1 MIVVSDT
8 TPLISLLKTGRLD
21 TLEKLFGEVRIPD
34 AVFEELTSNPRYSDE
49 AAAIRSYPYI
59 DIISVSDTDAVE
71 QVSREDG
78 LDLGESEAIVLTQEI
93 SADLLLM
100 DEARGRD
107 VARSMGL
114 RITGT
119 IGILLLSYEHGI
131 LNKNEIVDCVERL
144 RDANRFIGERYLQ
157 LLLERIQ

>member
-59 DIISVSDTDAVE
+59 DIISVNDTDAVD

-107 VARSMGL
+107 VARSLGL

-119 IGILLLSYEHGI
+119 VGILLLSYERGI
-131 LNKNEIVDCVERL
+131 LNKGEIMDCVERL
-144 RDANRFIGERYLQ
+144 RDANRFIGERYLR

>member
-59 DIISVSDTDAVE
+59 DIISVNDTDAVD

-100 DEARGRD
+100 NEARGRD

-119 IGILLLSYEHGI
+119 VGILLLSYERGI
-131 LNKNEIVDCVERL
+131 LDKDEIKDCVERL

>member
-21 TLEKLFGEVRIPD
+21 ILEKLFGEVRIPD

-119 IGILLLSYEHGI
+119 VGILLLSYERGI
-131 LNKNEIVDCVERL
+131 LNKAEIVDCVERL
-144 RDANRFIGERYLQ
+144 RDANRFIGERYLR

>member
-59 DIISVSDTDAVE
+59 DIISVNDTDAVD

-107 VARSMGL
+107 VARSLGL

-119 IGILLLSYEHGI
+119 VGILLLSYERGI
-131 LNKNEIVDCVERL
+131 LNKGEIMDCVERL

>member
-49 AAAIRSYPYI
+49 AVSIRSFPYI

-119 IGILLLSYEHGI
+119 VGILLLSYERGI
-131 LNKNEIVDCVERL
+131 LDKDEIKDCVERL

>member
-49 AAAIRSYPYI
+49 AAMIRSCPYI
-59 DIISVSDTDAVE
+59 DIISVSDTDTVN
-71 QVSREDG
+71 QVLQEDG
-78 LDLGESEAIVLTQEI
+78 LDLGESEAIVLTKEI

-119 IGILLLSYEHGI
+119 VGILLLSYEQGI
-131 LNKNEIVDCVERL
+131 LDKEEIMNCVGRL
-144 RDANRFIGERYLQ
+144 RDANRFIGEKYIQ

>member
-107 VARSMGL
+107 VARSLGL

-119 IGILLLSYEHGI
+119 VGILLLSYERGI
-131 LNKNEIVDCVERL
+131 LNKGEIVDCVERL

>member
-59 DIISVSDTDAVE
+59 DIISVNDTDAVD

-78 LDLGESEAIVLTQEI
+78 LDLGESEAIVLTREI
-93 SADLLLM
+93 SAGLLLH
-100 DEARGRD
+100 R
-107 VARSMGL
+107 
-114 RITGT
+114 
-119 IGILLLSYEHGI
+119 
-131 LNKNEIVDCVERL
+131 
-144 RDANRFIGERYLQ
+144 
-157 LLLERIQ
+157 

>member
-8 TPLISLLKTGRLD
+8 TPLISLLKTGCLD

-119 IGILLLSYEHGI
+119 VGILLLSYERGI
-131 LNKNEIVDCVERL
+131 LNKDEIVDCVERL

>member
-71 QVSREDG
+71 QVSREDS

-119 IGILLLSYEHGI
+119 VGILLLSYERGI
-131 LNKNEIVDCVERL
+131 LNKDEIVDCVERL

>member
-59 DIISVSDTDAVE
+59 DIISVNDTDAVD

-119 IGILLLSYEHGI
+119 VGILLLSYERGI
-131 LNKNEIVDCVERL
+131 INKAEIVDCVERL
-144 RDANRFIGERYLQ
+144 RDANRFIGERYLR

>member
-21 TLEKLFGEVRIPD
+21 ILEKLFGEVRIPD

-119 IGILLLSYEHGI
+119 VGILLLSYERGI
-131 LNKNEIVDCVERL
+131 LDKDEIKDCVERL

>member
-21 TLEKLFGEVRIPD
+21 ILEKLFGEVRIPD
-34 AVFEELTSNPRYSDE
+34 AVFEELTSNQRYSDE

-119 IGILLLSYEHGI
+119 VGILLLSYERGI
-131 LNKNEIVDCVERL
+131 LNKHEIVDCVERL

-157 LLLERIQ
+157 LLLERIR

>member
-1 MIVVSDT
+1 MKNS
-8 TPLISLLKTGRLD
+8 PLTRG
-21 TLEKLFGEVRIPD
+21 T
-34 AVFEELTSNPRYSDE
+34 
-49 AAAIRSYPYI
+49 AAIRSYPYI
-59 DIISVSDTDAVE
+59 DIISVNDTDAVD

-78 LDLGESEAIVLTQEI
+78 LVLGESEAIVLTQEI

-107 VARSMGL
+107 VARSLGL

-119 IGILLLSYEHGI
+119 VGILLLSYERGI
-131 LNKNEIVDCVERL
+131 LNKGEIMDCVERL